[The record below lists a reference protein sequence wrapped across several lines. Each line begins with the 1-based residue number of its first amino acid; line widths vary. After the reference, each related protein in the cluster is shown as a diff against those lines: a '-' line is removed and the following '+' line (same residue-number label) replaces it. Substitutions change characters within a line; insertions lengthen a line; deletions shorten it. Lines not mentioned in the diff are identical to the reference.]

1 MEDLPRWLLEPLFD
15 EQMAVAVYEAMT
27 AARQEWDRRASS
39 RSRSKRSGELQ
50 NRRNH

>member
-27 AARQEWDRRASS
+27 AVRQEWDRRAFLVVAPSDPAS
-39 RSRSKRSGELQ
+39 
-50 NRRNH
+50 